1 MEPWFRPL
9 VWLDYRLAVLF
20 AVIIPLALL
29 IWAFVQNV
37 DAMQRLLIIY
47 WRVSSLLL
55 ITLYMSIAS
64 IPGSFVCGIIAR
76 ILIPISLWFWVDLN
90 EEIDDRPPSTL
101 KWAMTSWRWAMTVY
115 CGLGVCFAFP
125 SLRCGFLGLEGI
137 LDTPA
142 CRVWLEVPWKYK
154 EYFHANTSAGFL
166 GFLGILGLIFYLIFF
181 CSFVLRV
188 NKQGRS
194 AMG

>member
-20 AVIIPLALL
+20 AVLIPIALS
-29 IWAFVQNV
+29 IWAFVRKV
-37 DAMQRLLIIY
+37 DAMQRLFIIY
-47 WRVSSLLL
+47 WRVSSLLV
-55 ITLYMSIAS
+55 ITLYMTIAS
-64 IPGSFVCGIIAR
+64 IPIGFVCGIVAR

-90 EEIDDRPPSTL
+90 EEIDDLSSSTL

-115 CGLGVCFAFP
+115 SVLGLCFAFP
-125 SLRCGFLGLEGI
+125 SLRCGFIGLEGI
-137 LDTPA
+137 LETPA

-154 EYFHANTSAGFL
+154 EYFHANTNAGFL
-166 GFLGILGLIFYLIFF
+166 GFLGIAGLIFYVLFLT
-181 CSFVLRV
+181 SFVFRLS
-188 NKQGRS
+188 KQGRS